1 MSALCRGDFL
11 ALTAGSTAQTLTF
24 LHKEPNAAHLLIFLP
39 AADDHGGGVSVFI
52 DFFFQCE
59 VVLLGQISLMCSAG
73 VLCPTLLLLL
83 KSQKFL
89 LLFFPSRSMGPLG
102 VPRLLSDEAL
112 LMPWL

>member
-11 ALTAGSTAQTLTF
+11 ALTAAAQTLTF
-24 LHKEPNAAHLLIFLP
+24 LREEPNTAHLRIFIP
-39 AADDHGGGVSVFI
+39 AAAEHGGGASVFI
-52 DFFFQCE
+52 AFLACGHVFS
-59 VVLLGQISLMCSAG
+59 LGQISLMCFAS
-73 VLCPTLLLLL
+73 VLRPTLLLLL

-112 LMPWL
+112 LMP